1 MDNKEVCQ
9 ICESYIDGV
18 VCEDTCP
25 VEKLFTENKRL
36 IDENN
41 RLKHEMSYMVLPGPY
56 DVRFREMGQ

>member
-9 ICESYIDGV
+9 ICKSYIDGV

-41 RLKHEMSYMVLPGPY
+41 RLKHECLTWFSQGLMM
-56 DVRFREMGQ
+56 